1 MDKFIP
7 KGFYCYE
14 TLSIEEGKTVAEFR
28 MHVHSCDYYDAKKE
42 RCKLLK
48 KDILDECSICS
59 KPSDEEFF
67 RELEESWKG
76 KTA

>member
-7 KGFYCYE
+7 KGLYCYE
-14 TLSIEEGKTVAEFR
+14 ILSIEQGKTYAELKIHTR
-28 MHVHSCDYYDAKKE
+28 LCDYYDAKKE

-48 KDILDECSICS
+48 KDILDQCSICT

-67 RELEESWKG
+67 RELEESWEG
-76 KTA
+76 KR